1 MTNATKIPRELPESD
16 VERQVIAS
24 DLSPP
29 EFFRQEAEDC
39 LNLSYQITDAKGQVS
54 VLRLA
59 NLWMRLAENYH
70 SSRRTVQPRPE
81 YA

>member
-29 EFFRQEAEDC
+29 EFFRQEAEEC
-39 LNLSYQITDAKGQVS
+39 LNKRAGVGSQACELVDAPS
-54 VLRLA
+54 RELPLLA
-59 NLWMRLAENYH
+59 AH
-70 SSRRTVQPRPE
+70 GKAST
-81 YA
+81 